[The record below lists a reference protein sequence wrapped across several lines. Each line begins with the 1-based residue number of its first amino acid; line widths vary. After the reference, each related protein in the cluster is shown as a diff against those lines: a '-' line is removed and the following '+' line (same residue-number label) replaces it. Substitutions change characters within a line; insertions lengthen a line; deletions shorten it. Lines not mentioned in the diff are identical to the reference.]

1 VAICLDFPEEQ
12 WRSMDRVAAELVRGL
27 RRNHAGTIEVTP
39 LVPRFVR
46 RAGSLGRLGGGRTGF
61 NIDRAFNR
69 LWDYPQYVSAFNGK
83 YDVFHVIDHSY
94 SQLVHRLPPGRT
106 VVTCHDLDT
115 FRSVLRPGDEPRPW
129 LFKAMTRHVLAGLQR
144 ATRVICDTAAIREE
158 LTACGIVPADR
169 SVIARVGVGP
179 DYSSIPDPERDCEAE
194 RLMDAPI
201 GSVVLLHVG
210 STIPR
215 KRIDVLLQVCGQ
227 LRHSIPNLHLVRVGG
242 DFTHEQ
248 RKLARA
254 VGMDGHISNL
264 GFVDDRTLAAI
275 YRRAALALL
284 PSDREGFGLPL
295 IESMACGTPILASE
309 LPVLKEVGGSVIEY
323 CTPGSVPMWCTRVLD
338 LLNERRQAPER
349 WHARREA
356 GLARARRFTWAQFA
370 ARVAQ
375 VYRQVAAEAD
385 PVPIRTSA

>member
-1 VAICLDFPEEQ
+1 
-12 WRSMDRVAAELVRGL
+12 MDRVAAELVQGL

-46 RAGSLGRLGGGRTGF
+46 RAGSLGRLGRGRTGF
-61 NIDRAFNR
+61 NFDRALNR
-69 LWDYPQYVSAFNGK
+69 LWDYPQYVGGINGQ

-115 FRSVLRPGDEPRPW
+115 FRSVLTPGDEPRPW

-144 ATRVICDTAAIREE
+144 AARVTCDTAAIRDE
-158 LTACGIVPADR
+158 LTARGIVPADR
-169 SVIARVGVGP
+169 SVVARVGVGS
-179 DYSSIPDPERDCEAE
+179 DYSSSPDPERDCEAE
-194 RLMDAPI
+194 RLIGAPA

-227 LRHSIPNLHLVRVGG
+227 LRHTIPNLHLVRVGG
-242 DFTHEQ
+242 DFTSEQ
-248 RKLARA
+248 RRLVRA
-254 VGMDGHISNL
+254 VGMDGHIANL
-264 GFVDDRTLAAI
+264 GFVGDRTLAAI

-284 PSDREGFGLPL
+284 PSEREGFGLPL

-309 LPVLKEVGGSVIEY
+309 LPVLKEVGGTVIEY
-323 CTPGSVPMWCTRVLD
+323 CTPGSVSMWCTRVLD
-338 LLNERRQAPER
+338 LLSERREAPER

-370 ARVAQ
+370 ARIAQ

-385 PVPIRTSA
+385 PMPIRTSA

>member
-1 VAICLDFPEEQ
+1 
-12 WRSMDRVAAELVRGL
+12 MDRVAAELVQGL

-46 RAGSLGRLGGGRTGF
+46 RAGSLGRMGRGRTGF
-61 NIDRAFNR
+61 NFDRALNR
-69 LWDYPQYVSAFNGK
+69 LWDYPQYVGGINGQ

-115 FRSVLRPGDEPRPW
+115 FRSVLTPGDEPRPW

-144 ATRVICDTAAIREE
+144 AARVTCDTAAIRDE
-158 LTACGIVPADR
+158 LTARGIVPADR
-169 SVIARVGVGP
+169 SVVARVGVGP
-179 DYSSIPDPERDCEAE
+179 DYSSSPDPERDCEAE
-194 RLMDAPI
+194 RLIGAPA

-227 LRHSIPNLHLVRVGG
+227 LRHTIPTLHLVRVGG
-242 DFTHEQ
+242 DFTSEQ
-248 RKLARA
+248 RTLVRA
-254 VGMDGHISNL
+254 VGMDGHIANL
-264 GFVDDRTLAAI
+264 GFVSDRTLAAI

-284 PSDREGFGLPL
+284 PSEREGFGLPL

-323 CTPGSVPMWCTRVLD
+323 CTPGSVSMWCTRVLD
-338 LLNERRQAPER
+338 LLSERREAPER

-385 PVPIRTSA
+385 PMPIRTSA